1 MADVKAKVNELKL
14 QGNKALEV
22 GDFDEAIQKYTDAIT
37 LDPSNHVLYSNRSA
51 ALTKATRYLEALGDA
66 DKTLEIKPDWFKG
79 YSRKGAALRYLNRY
93 QEAAEVYEEGL
104 KVVPD
109 NQQLKDDLKEAK
121 SHLTGPSGSQPIG
134 NPFSG
139 PDVMA
144 KLEANPKTREYLKQP
159 DYKMMIE
166 LLRQNPNSLQNF
178 QDPRII
184 TTLGVLMGFDLE
196 ARMGDMDT
204 SDDAKHDPKSS
215 ASPQGPSKMD
225 DNASQSNSKSKTSEQ
240 NSADSSAAQAL
251 AEKEAGN
258 AAYKSRKFE
267 EALMHYDAAI
277 ELDPTNISFRTN
289 SAAVH
294 FEQKDYDKCIAVCE
308 EAVNVGRENRVDYT
322 MIAKA
327 LARIGKAYLK
337 KEDDSNALRY
347 FQKSLAEHRTPDVAK
362 SIQEI
367 EKRIK
372 ERERLAFIDPEKS
385 LEAKALGNQFFQKG
399 DYPTAKK
406 HYDEAIK
413 RNPEDAK
420 IYSNRAACY
429 TKLMEFSLA
438 LKDAEM
444 CIKLDPTFVKGYL
457 RKGGVLQAMKEFSK
471 AATAYQKALEVDP
484 KCEEASRGYREA
496 LMAEGGDPEAVRKR
510 AMADPEVQ
518 QILADPA
525 MQLILQQMQKEP
537 EAVREHLKNP
547 EVAKKIE
554 KLLESGIIA
563 IR

>member
-1 MADVKAKVNELKL
+1 MNELKL

-22 GDFDEAIQKYTDAIT
+22 GDFEEAIQKYTDAIA
-37 LDPSNHVLYSNRSA
+37 LDPANHVLYSNRSA
-51 ALTKATRYLEALGDA
+51 ALTKASRYLEALGDA

-93 QEAAEVYEEGL
+93 QEAVEVYEEGL

-121 SHLTGPSGSQPIG
+121 SHLSGPAGSQPIG

-196 ARMGDMDT
+196 AKMGDMET
-204 SDDAKHDPKSS
+204 SDNAEKEPKSN
-215 ASPQGPSKMD
+215 ANPQSPQQMETDAPPSNK
-225 DNASQSNSKSKTSEQ
+225 SQSSEQ
-240 NSADSSAAQAL
+240 SNANSAKAL

-258 AAYKSRKFE
+258 AAYKSKKFE
-267 EALMHYDAAI
+267 EALTHYDTAI
-277 ELDPTNISFRTN
+277 ELDPDNISFRTN
-289 SAAVH
+289 KAAVY
-294 FEQKDYDKCIAVCE
+294 FEQKEYDKCIAVCE
-308 EAVNVGRENRVDYT
+308 EAVEVGRENRVDYT
-322 MIAKA
+322 LIAKA

-337 KEDDSNALRY
+337 KDDDSNALRY
-347 FQKSLAEHRTPDVAK
+347 FQKALAEHRTPDVAK

-372 ERERLAFIDPEKS
+372 EKERLAFIDPEKS

-429 TKLMEFSLA
+429 TKLMEFNLA
-438 LKDAEM
+438 LKDAET
-444 CIKLDPTFVKGYL
+444 CIRLDPAFVKGYL
-457 RKGGVLQAMKEFSK
+457 RKGGILQAMKEHSK